1 MTKTETM
8 NYTYKNRKKLLLNT
22 STISMLVLMTIGLII
37 LPFKFVQ
44 AQSSTCEFKTGTV
57 TLALTGQSTGAN
69 FTSNLIL
76 TNTSGVIQYVSP
88 NNTTTLNNVLA
99 GNYLAYGITHE
110 NASVINLSVGINVSS
125 INSCYK
131 TSAIPTAVCDCNN
144 STGILLAA
152 PSQKSNISGQI
163 NKYVL
168 TDGKGQI
175 LAINDSSNFTNYSNG
190 VYNMYAVSYDGNGA
204 VSGLSVNNNI
214 VNISGSCVNIS
225 PGIGYIVCLL
235 VTCKPVCIPFT
246 VVKFQH

>member
-1 MTKTETM
+1 M
-8 NYTYKNRKKLLLNT
+8 NYTHTNKKKLLLNKGKF
-22 STISMLVLMTIGLII
+22 SMLFLVIIGFII

-44 AQSSTCEFKTGTV
+44 AQSGTCQFKMGSITFI
-57 TLALTGQSTGAN
+57 LAGQSIGVN

-88 NNTTTLNNVLA
+88 NNTTTLNNIPA
-99 GNYLAYGITHE
+99 GNYLTYGITHE
-110 NASVINLSVGINVSS
+110 NASIINLAVGINISS

-152 PSQKSNISGQI
+152 PSKKSNVSGQI

-175 LAINDSSNFTNYSNG
+175 LAISDSSNFTNYSNG
-190 VYNMYAVSYDGNGA
+190 VYNMYAVSYDGNGT
-204 VSGLSVNNNI
+204 VNGLSVNNNI
-214 VNISGSCVNIS
+214 VNVSGSCLNIS
-225 PGIGYIVCLL
+225 LGIGYIVCLL
-235 VTCKPVCIPFT
+235 EICKTVCVPFT
-246 VVKFQH
+246 IIKL

>member
-8 NYTYKNRKKLLLNT
+8 IYTHINRKKLLLNK
-22 STISMLVLMTIGLII
+22 SSFSMLFLMTIGLII

-44 AQSSTCEFKTGTV
+44 AQSSTCQFKTGTI
-57 TLALTGQSTGAN
+57 TWALTQQSTGAN
-69 FTSNLIL
+69 ITSNLIL

-88 NNTTTLNNVLA
+88 NNTTTINNVPA
-99 GNYLAYGITHE
+99 GNYLTYGITHE
-110 NASVINLSVGINVSS
+110 NASVINLAVGINVSS

-152 PSQKSNISGQI
+152 PSEKSTILGQI

-175 LAINDSSNFTNYSNG
+175 LAISDSSNFTNNSNG
-190 VYNMYAVSYDGNGA
+190 VYNMYAVSYDGNGT
-204 VSGLSVNNNI
+204 VSGLYVNNNI
-214 VNISGSCVNIS
+214 VNVSGSCVNIS
-225 PGIGYIVCLL
+225 SGLGYIVCLGEI
-235 VTCKPVCIPFT
+235 CKPICIPFT
-246 VVKFQH
+246 VVKY